1 VILHRTTD
9 KLKQYSP
16 MWLASRVR
24 GGDDTTVVIEYKR
37 WRPSE
42 SEPSWNGPR
51 VRRRTITTDADVP
64 FMPNQRGHAG
74 LWTAH
79 LVSTNDDV
87 ARWGEVHWKSL
98 DD

>member
-1 VILHRTTD
+1 
-9 KLKQYSP
+9 